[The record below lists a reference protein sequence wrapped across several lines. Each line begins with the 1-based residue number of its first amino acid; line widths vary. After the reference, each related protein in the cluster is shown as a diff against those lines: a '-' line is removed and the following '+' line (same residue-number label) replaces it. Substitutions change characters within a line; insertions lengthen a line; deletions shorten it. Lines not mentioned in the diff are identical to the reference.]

1 MAELPKRDMGLLDML
16 LDRIRLTCRIGAGSP
31 AGDHYF

>member
-16 LDRIRLTCRIGAGSP
+16 LDRIRLTCRIWGRIAGR
-31 AGDHYF
+31 